1 MNPVLAVVITGVVA
15 FAAHI
20 LLTVALR
27 GKS

>member
-1 MNPVLAVVITGVVA
+1 MNPLLAVVITGVVA

-20 LLTVALR
+20 LLVVALR